1 MVLAQRDP
9 VTYSNSNTHQRQHA
23 QTWASDASFE
33 AIGGY
38 CLETGTFWRYDLT
51 QEEASRVLKE
61 AHNNQPTMLLNISVL
76 ELLGMVV
83 SAYVMSTQLH
93 I

>member
-1 MVLAQRDP
+1 
-9 VTYSNSNTHQRQHA
+9 
-23 QTWASDASFE
+23 
-33 AIGGY
+33 
-38 CLETGTFWRYDLT
+38 
-51 QEEASRVLKE
+51 LKE